1 MVHELLKMRRSVR
14 LAAKTIS
21 EVSSQTSN
29 QIVGPKARSKSTKGG
44 NKTNKDSV
52 YKKSIKRNRETSST
66 SDCDENEC
74 KESMVNCSGIIEEKI
89 KPKLKRVKTEQEN
102 STVIASGNLQQP
114 MLQGKLIGAHVS
126 ISGGIQNAVS
136 EALKIG
142 AKAFGL
148 FLRSQRQWKSKPLED
163 KAAEL
168 FKQAC
173 ERGGFSARAIL
184 PHGIYLM
191 NCGSPEE
198 ETLAKSRETLVEEL
212 KRCEKLGLTLYNF
225 HPGSTC
231 GKITVEECIDRIAES
246 INGAHLQANHVV
258 TVLENMSCQGNTVGG
273 KFEELREIIDRV
285 KDKSRVG
292 VCIDTCHAFAAGY
305 DISSDGGFDKMMQEF
320 ESVIGLKYLRAVHLN
335 DSKGELGC
343 HLDRHENIGK
353 GKIGINAFRRLM
365 MDPRFNGIPMI
376 LETPCEA
383 ENTYQK
389 EVKLLY
395 SFLDGKS

>member
-1 MVHELLKMRRSVR
+1 MRRSVR
-14 LAAKTIS
+14 LTAKTIS
-21 EVSSQTSN
+21 EVSSRSSN
-29 QIVGPKARSKSTKGG
+29 QIVVLKARSKSTKGG
-44 NKTNKDSV
+44 KKTNKDSV

-114 MLQGKLIGAHVS
+114 MLQAKLVGAHVS

-212 KRCEKLGLTLYNF
+212 KRCEKLDLTLYNF

-246 INGAHLQANHVV
+246 INGAHLQTNHVV

-365 MDPRFNGIPMI
+365 VDPRFNGIPMI

>member
-21 EVSSQTSN
+21 EVSSQSSN
-29 QIVGPKARSKSTKGG
+29 QIVRLKARSKSTKGG
-44 NKTNKDSV
+44 KKTNKYSV

-89 KPKLKRVKTEQEN
+89 KPKLKRVKTEQDN

-114 MLQGKLIGAHVS
+114 MLQGKLVGAHVS

-212 KRCEKLGLTLYNF
+212 KRCEKLGLALYNF

-231 GKITVEECIDRIAES
+231 GKITVEECIDRIAQS
-246 INGAHLQANHVV
+246 INEAHLQTNHVV

-285 KDKSRVG
+285 EDKSRVG

-395 SFLDGKS
+395 SFRDGKS

>member
-1 MVHELLKMRRSVR
+1 MRRSVR
-14 LAAKTIS
+14 LTAKTIS
-21 EVSSQTSN
+21 EVSSRSSN
-29 QIVGPKARSKSTKGG
+29 QIVGLKARSKSTKGG
-44 NKTNKDSV
+44 KKTNKDSV

-114 MLQGKLIGAHVS
+114 MLQGKLVGAHVS

-212 KRCEKLGLTLYNF
+212 KRCEKLDLTLYNF

-246 INGAHLQANHVV
+246 INGAHLQTNHVV

-365 MDPRFNGIPMI
+365 VDPRFNGIPMI

-395 SFLDGKS
+395 SFLGGKS

>member
-1 MVHELLKMRRSVR
+1 MRRSVR
-14 LAAKTIS
+14 LTAKAIS
-21 EVSSQTSN
+21 EVSSRRSN
-29 QIVGPKARSKSTKGG
+29 QIVVLKARSKSTKGG
-44 NKTNKDSV
+44 KKTNKDSV

-66 SDCDENEC
+66 SDCDEIEC
-74 KESMVNCSGIIEEKI
+74 KESMVNSSGIIEEKI

-114 MLQGKLIGAHVS
+114 MLQGKLVGAHVS

-163 KAAEL
+163 KTAEL

-212 KRCEKLGLTLYNF
+212 KRCEKLDLTLYNF

-246 INGAHLQANHVV
+246 INGAHLQTNHVV

-320 ESVIGLKYLRAVHLN
+320 DSVIGLKYLRAVHLN

-365 MDPRFNGIPMI
+365 VDPRFNGIPMI

>member
-1 MVHELLKMRRSVR
+1 MRRSVR
-14 LAAKTIS
+14 LTAKTIS
-21 EVSSQTSN
+21 EVSSRSSN
-29 QIVGPKARSKSTKGG
+29 QIVVLKARSKSTKGG
-44 NKTNKDSV
+44 KKTNKDSV

-114 MLQGKLIGAHVS
+114 MLQAKLVGAHVS

-212 KRCEKLGLTLYNF
+212 KRCEKLDLTLYNF

-246 INGAHLQANHVV
+246 INGAHLQTNHVV

-353 GKIGINAFRRLM
+353 GRIGINAFRRLM
-365 MDPRFNGIPMI
+365 VDPRFNGIPMI

-383 ENTYQK
+383 ETTYQK

>member
-1 MVHELLKMRRSVR
+1 MRRSVR
-14 LAAKTIS
+14 LTAKTIS
-21 EVSSQTSN
+21 EVSSRSSN
-29 QIVGPKARSKSTKGG
+29 QIVGLKARSKSTKGG
-44 NKTNKDSV
+44 KKTNKDSAC
-52 YKKSIKRNRETSST
+52 KKSIKRNRETSST

-89 KPKLKRVKTEQEN
+89 KPKLKRVKTEQDN
-102 STVIASGNLQQP
+102 STVIASGNLVQQP
-114 MLQGKLIGAHVS
+114 MLQGKLVGAHVS

-212 KRCEKLGLTLYNF
+212 KRCEKLDLTLYNF

-246 INGAHLQANHVV
+246 INGAHLQTNHVV
-258 TVLENMSCQGNTVGG
+258 TVLENMSCQGNTV
-273 KFEELREIIDRV
+273 
-285 KDKSRVG
+285 S
-292 VCIDTCHAFAAGY
+292 
-305 DISSDGGFDKMMQEF
+305 
-320 ESVIGLKYLRAVHLN
+320 
-335 DSKGELGC
+335 GE
-343 HLDRHENIGK
+343 K
-353 GKIGINAFRRLM
+353 
-365 MDPRFNGIPMI
+365 
-376 LETPCEA
+376 
-383 ENTYQK
+383 QK
-389 EVKLLY
+389 K
-395 SFLDGKS
+395 